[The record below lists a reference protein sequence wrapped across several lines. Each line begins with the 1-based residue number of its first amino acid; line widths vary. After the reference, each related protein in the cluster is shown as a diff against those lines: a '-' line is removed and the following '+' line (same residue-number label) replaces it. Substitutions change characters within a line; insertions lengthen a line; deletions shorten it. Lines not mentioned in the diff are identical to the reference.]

1 MASISLA
8 AASGDC
14 RFLQG
19 AACCW
24 GHAAHFALILST
36 PIQFSTV
43 TNLGLVSRPPD
54 FKSVF
59 KLCASS
65 RPSFLHA
72 VKLRG
77 GQECARLMAP
87 FFFNITCQTYFCM
100 IASQTKQLTQQHIL
114 SSQYLQIGHA
124 QNLILVLAQPR
135 ARVSSVIGREACN

>member
-8 AASGDC
+8 AVSGDC

-24 GHAAHFALILST
+24 GHAVHFTLILST

-59 KLCASS
+59 KLYVSS

-72 VKLRG
+72 VKLSS
-77 GQECARLMAP
+77 QERRSGMCQADGTI
-87 FFFNITCQTYFCM
+87 FFFHHLPDILLYDSFTDKVADIATYFVFPIPSNWTCTESD
-100 IASQTKQLTQQHIL
+100 ISF
-114 SSQYLQIGHA
+114 S
-124 QNLILVLAQPR
+124 LAKGP
-135 ARVSSVIGREACN
+135 C